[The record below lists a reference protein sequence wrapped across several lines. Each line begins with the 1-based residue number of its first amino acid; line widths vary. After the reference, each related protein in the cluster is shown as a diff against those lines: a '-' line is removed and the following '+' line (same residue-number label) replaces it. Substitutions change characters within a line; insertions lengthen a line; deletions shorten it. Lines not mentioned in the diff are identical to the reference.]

1 MSLEDEIRLP
11 GELAKLLKK
20 QIELAR
26 RGSFAGLQELA
37 DECEQLV
44 AKIRSSGL
52 LERPEHRA
60 DRDLLA
66 GLYQEL
72 QLLLST
78 QKDEAAEQLKSIRR
92 AKRTLAVYRGS
103 V

>member
-1 MSLEDEIRLP
+1 MVLIIK
-11 GELAKLLKK
+11 GVKLAKLLKK

-52 LERPEHRA
+52 LERPEHRT

-78 QKDEAAEQLKSIRR
+78 RKDEAAEQLKSIRR